1 MKRIHKLEV
10 AMVGLEPTG
19 HYWVNLSKWLI
30 KHEIEV
36 VTIKLYVSKIWSTFN
51 DYGKWIR

>member
-1 MKRIHKLEV
+1 
-10 AMVGLEPTG
+10 MVGLEPTG